1 VNEDNMKSERIE
13 RLLNLVDRWETLAG
27 AAAVRIENSTL
38 SAQASFYAGVLFGL
52 GVSRDELSAALAD
65 EMANAAKP
73 SAGLMKSS
81 QQHSN

>member
-1 VNEDNMKSERIE
+1 MTPELINHLST
-13 RLLNLVDRWETLAG
+13 LLDRWETLAG

-52 GVSRDELSAALAD
+52 GVSRDELAAALAD
-65 EMANAAKP
+65 EMANTAKP
-73 SAGLMKSS
+73 SGGLMKST